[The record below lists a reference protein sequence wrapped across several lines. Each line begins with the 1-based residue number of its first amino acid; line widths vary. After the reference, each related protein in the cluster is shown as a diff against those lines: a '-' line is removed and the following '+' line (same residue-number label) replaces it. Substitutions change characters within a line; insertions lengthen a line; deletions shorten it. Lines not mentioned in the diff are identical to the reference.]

1 MTKTLRKKGLEKS
14 YLSSI
19 NSIYK
24 TLQQS
29 ESAQLFATPWT
40 VVCGILQARILEWI
54 AYPFSSRPS
63 RPRDRTKVSCT
74 AGEFFT
80 SWTGETEPY
89 SRHGASREG
98 YGCFLPGSEAK
109 VPTLSLSVALGA
121 LADAVR
127 GKRDEKAGRRKTVPL
142 ANGTLVH
149 TDNSRESLKKSPE
162 TNKCTQQLQK

>member
-1 MTKTLRKKGLEKS
+1 MTKTLRKKGIEKS

-80 SWTGETEPY
+80 S
-89 SRHGASREG
+89 
-98 YGCFLPGSEAK
+98 
-109 VPTLSLSVALGA
+109 
-121 LADAVR
+121 
-127 GKRDEKAGRRKTVPL
+127 
-142 ANGTLVH
+142 
-149 TDNSRESLKKSPE
+149 
-162 TNKCTQQLQK
+162 